1 MKRIYVPFAA
11 VLGLALALTACGS
24 SGSSGGT
31 AAGAGSGSGSGSG
44 STSCAGPSSA
54 AAGGASSG
62 AAEGSSPSPATYPAG
77 TGSITIGSAAFPEN
91 VLLADIYAGAMSA
104 KGVKVSKK
112 LQIGE
117 RPVYIKA
124 LQDGSIDMVPE
135 YSGSILSYFDK
146 SATATA
152 PDAVYAALQQKLPTT
167 LAVLN
172 FAQAQDNDTIVVTQ
186 DTAKKYNLRTLADL
200 CPVAGQLTLG
210 APKQFETRPDGVPA
224 LKSIYGISF
233 KAFKPLDV
241 GGPVTVSSLKNGQVD
256 AADLF
261 STDPAIKGNNFVA
274 LTDSRNQFAA
284 QNIVPLATK
293 AKITQ
298 TIADAANAVSAK
310 LDTDTLAGLVA
321 KVQNDKQDPEAVA
334 KAWLSQNGLG

>member
-1 MKRIYVPFAA
+1 MKRIYVLFAA

-31 AAGAGSGSGSGSG
+31 AAGAGSGSGSGT
-44 STSCAGPSSA
+44 TSCAGPSSA

-91 VLLADIYAGAMSA
+91 VLLADIYAGALSA

-224 LKSIYGISF
+224 LKSIYGITF

-284 QNIVPLATK
+284 QNVVPLATK

-334 KAWLSQNGLG
+334 KAWLSQN

>member
-1 MKRIYVPFAA
+1 MKRIYVLFSA
-11 VLGLALALTACGS
+11 VLGLVLALTACGS

-31 AAGAGSGSGSGSG
+31 AASAGGGSGSGGS
-44 STSCAGPSSA
+44 SCAGPSSA
-54 AAGGASSG
+54 AASSASSG
-62 AAEGSSPSPATYPAG
+62 AAEGTGSASNAATYPAG

-91 VLLADIYAGAMSA
+91 VLLADIYAGALSA

-135 YSGSILSYFDK
+135 YTGSILSYFDK

-172 FAQAQDNDTIVVTQ
+172 FAQAEDKDTITVTQ

-200 CPVAGQLTLG
+200 CPVAGQMTLG

-224 LKSIYGISF
+224 LKSIYGINF

-241 GGPVTVSSLKNGQVD
+241 GGPVTVTSLKNGQVD

-261 STDPAIKGNNFVA
+261 STDPAIQVNNFVP

-284 QNIVPLATK
+284 QNVVPLVTK

-298 TIADAANAVSAK
+298 TIASAANAVSAK

>member
-152 PDAVYAALQQKLPTT
+152 PNAVYAALQQKLPTT

-172 FAQAQDNDTIVVTQ
+172 YAQAQDNDTIVVTQ

-224 LKSIYGISF
+224 LKSIYGITF

>member
-1 MKRIYVPFAA
+1 MKRIYMLFSA
-11 VLGLALALTACGS
+11 VLGLVLALTACGS

-31 AAGAGSGSGSGSG
+31 AASAGGGSGSGGS
-44 STSCAGPSSA
+44 SCAGPSSA
-54 AAGGASSG
+54 AASSASSG
-62 AAEGSSPSPATYPAG
+62 AAEGTGSASNAATYPAG

-91 VLLADIYAGAMSA
+91 VLLADIYAGALSA

-135 YSGSILSYFDK
+135 YTGSILSYFDK

-172 FAQAQDNDTIVVTQ
+172 FAQAEDKDTITVTQ

-200 CPVAGQLTLG
+200 CPVAGQMTLG

-224 LKSIYGISF
+224 LKSIYGINF

-241 GGPVTVSSLKNGQVD
+241 GGPVTVTSLKNGQVD

-261 STDPAIKGNNFVA
+261 STDPAIQVNNFVP

-284 QNIVPLATK
+284 QNVVPLVTK

-298 TIADAANAVSAK
+298 TIASAANAVSAK
-310 LDTDTLAGLVA
+310 LDTATLAGLVA
-321 KVQNDKQDPEAVA
+321 KVQNDKQDPESVA

>member
-1 MKRIYVPFAA
+1 MKRIYMLFSAL
-11 VLGLALALTACGS
+11 LGLVLALTACGS

-31 AAGAGSGSGSGSG
+31 TTGASGSGAGS
-44 STSCAGPSSA
+44 SCAGQSSA
-54 AAGGASSG
+54 AGGGSAS
-62 AAEGSSPSPATYPAG
+62 AAEGATSPSTEASYPAG
-77 TGSITIGSAAFPEN
+77 TGSLTIGSAAFPEN
-91 VLLADIYAGAMSA
+91 VLLADIYAGALSA
-104 KGVKVSKK
+104 KGVKVAKK

-135 YSGSILSYFDK
+135 YTGSILSYFDK

-152 PDAVYAALQQKLPTT
+152 SDAVYSALQQAVPST

-172 FAQAQDNDTIVVTQ
+172 YAQAQDKDTIVVTQ

-210 APKQFETRPDGVPA
+210 APKQFQTRPDGVPA
-224 LKSIYGISF
+224 LKSIYGINF
-233 KAFKPLDV
+233 KAFKPLDT
-241 GGPVTVSSLKNGQVD
+241 GGPVTVSALKNGQVD

-261 STDPAIKGNNFVA
+261 STDPAIQGNNFVA

-284 QNIVPLATK
+284 QNIVPLVTK

-298 TIADAANAVSAK
+298 TIASAADAVSAK

-334 KAWLSQNGLG
+334 KAWLSENGLG

>member
-1 MKRIYVPFAA
+1 MKRIYVLFSA
-11 VLGLALALTACGS
+11 VLGLVLALTACGS

-31 AAGAGSGSGSGSG
+31 AAGAGSGSGSGS
-44 STSCAGPSSA
+44 TSCAGPSSA
-54 AAGGASSG
+54 AAGGASRG
-62 AAEGSSPSPATYPAG
+62 AAEGSSPRPATYPAG

-152 PDAVYAALQQKLPTT
+152 PNAVYAALQQKLPTT

-172 FAQAQDNDTIVVTQ
+172 YAQAQDNDTIVVTQ

-224 LKSIYGISF
+224 LKSIYGITF

>member
-1 MKRIYVPFAA
+1 MKRIYVLFSA
-11 VLGLALALTACGS
+11 VLGLVLALTACGS

-31 AAGAGSGSGSGSG
+31 AASAGAGSGSGGS
-44 STSCAGPSSA
+44 SCAGPSSA

>member
-1 MKRIYVPFAA
+1 M
-11 VLGLALALTACGS
+11 
-24 SGSSGGT
+24 
-31 AAGAGSGSGSGSG
+31 
-44 STSCAGPSSA
+44 
-54 AAGGASSG
+54 
-62 AAEGSSPSPATYPAG
+62 
-77 TGSITIGSAAFPEN
+77 
-91 VLLADIYAGAMSA
+91 LLADIYAGALSA

-146 SATATA
+146 SASATA

-172 FAQAQDNDTIVVTQ
+172 YAQAQDNDTIVVTQ

-210 APKQFETRPDGVPA
+210 APKQFQTRPDGVPA
-224 LKSIYGISF
+224 LMRIYGITF
-233 KAFKPLDV
+233 KEFKPLDV

-261 STDPAIKGNNFVA
+261 STDPAIKANNFVA
-274 LTDSRNQFAA
+274 LTDSRNEFAA

-321 KVQNDKQDPEAVA
+321 KVQTDKQDPEAVA

>member
-1 MKRIYVPFAA
+1 MKRIYVLFSA
-11 VLGLALALTACGS
+11 VLGLVLALTACGS
-24 SGSSGGT
+24 SGSSSGT
-31 AAGAGSGSGSGSG
+31 TTSAAAAGSGGA
-44 STSCAGPSSA
+44 SCAGPSSS
-54 AAGGASSG
+54 AGASGASSG
-62 AAEGSSPSPATYPAG
+62 AAQGAGSPSSTATYPAG
-77 TGSITIGSAAFPEN
+77 TGSVTIGSAAFPEN
-91 VLLADIYAGAMSA
+91 VLLADIYAGALSA

-135 YSGSILSYFDK
+135 YTGSILSYFDK

-167 LAVLN
+167 LAALN
-172 FAQAQDNDTIVVTQ
+172 YAQAEDKDTITVTQ

-200 CPVAGQLTLG
+200 CPVAGQMTLG
-210 APKQFETRPDGVPA
+210 APKQFQTRPDGVPA
-224 LKSIYGISF
+224 LKSIYGINF

-241 GGPVTVSSLKNGQVD
+241 GGPVTVTSLKNGQVD

-261 STDPAIKGNNFVA
+261 STDPAIQVNNFVP

-284 QNIVPLATK
+284 QNVVPLVTK

-298 TIADAANAVSAK
+298 TIASAANAVSAK